1 MRQDANGSRSRL
13 PRKMLRPFVAGF
25 AGVVVITLAVVGCVL
40 LIHRTGEARVY
51 DDPTQLPIND
61 VGLVLGTSKE
71 SGGPGRPNPHF
82 YNRIEAA
89 AALYR
94 AGRVKVLLV
103 SGDNGTRGYDEPAD
117 MRTALLER
125 GVPAKAITLDDAGF
139 RTLDSVV
146 RAKEVFGQRR
156 LTIITDRFHAY
167 RALFLARHY
176 GIDAVA
182 FPSAE
187 VEVRWSMKART
198 REWFADT
205 KACLDL
211 YVLHTQPRF
220 LGPPIAVNVASR

>member
-1 MRQDANGSRSRL
+1 MSNLRRKLVRL
-13 PRKMLRPFVAGF
+13 LVAALIGIVM
-25 AGVVVITLAVVGCVL
+25 AALAVVGCAVA
-40 LIHRTGEARVY
+40 IHRGGESQVY
-51 DDPTQLPIND
+51 HDPALLPVND

-94 AGRVKVLLV
+94 AGRVKHLLV

-117 MRTALLER
+117 MRAALQAR
-125 GVPAKAITLDDAGF
+125 GVPAEAVTLDDAGF

-146 RAKEVFGQRR
+146 RAKEVFGQSR

-167 RALFLARHY
+167 RALFLARHH

-187 VEVRWSMKART
+187 VEVRWSMKARV

-211 YVLHTQPRF
+211 YVLQTQPRF
-220 LGPPIAVNVASR
+220 LGPPIPVNVAAR

>member
-1 MRQDANGSRSRL
+1 MSNLKRKILRL
-13 PRKMLRPFVAGF
+13 CLAAF
-25 AGVVVITLAVVGCVL
+25 AGIAAAALLVIGCMAAV
-40 LIHRTGEARVY
+40 HRGSETQVY
-51 DDPTQLPIND
+51 TDPVQLPAND

-94 AGRVKVLLV
+94 AGRVRHLLV

-117 MRTALLER
+117 MRAALHER
-125 GVPAKAITLDDAGF
+125 GVPLEAITVDDAGF

-146 RAKEVFGQRR
+146 RAREVFGQRR
-156 LTIITDRFHAY
+156 LTIITDRFHVY
-167 RALFLARHY
+167 RALFLARHH

-187 VEVRWSMKART
+187 VEVRGSMKART

-211 YVLHTQPRF
+211 YVLHTRPRF
-220 LGPPIAVNVASR
+220 LGPPIEVTVAGR

>member
-1 MRQDANGSRSRL
+1 MGKMKK
-13 PRKMLRPFVAGF
+13 KMLWLLAATLGTSLAIVA
-25 AGVVVITLAVVGCVL
+25 LVL
-40 LIHRTGEARVY
+40 LSATAVHRAGASRIFY
-51 DDPTQLPIND
+51 DPASLPVNA

-71 SGGPGRPNPHF
+71 SGGPGTRNPHF

-94 AGRVKVLLV
+94 AGRVKHLLL

-117 MRTALLER
+117 MRAALIKR
-125 GVPAKAITLDDAGF
+125 GVPADALTLDDAGF

-156 LTIITDRFHAY
+156 LTLITDRFHAY
-167 RALFLARHY
+167 RALFLAEHY

-187 VEVRWSMKART
+187 VEVRWSFKART
-198 REWFADT
+198 REWFADV

-211 YVLHTQPRF
+211 YVLRTKPRF
-220 LGPPIAVNVASR
+220 LGPPIEVKVAAR

>member
-1 MRQDANGSRSRL
+1 MR
-13 PRKMLRPFVAGF
+13 
-25 AGVVVITLAVVGCVL
+25 
-40 LIHRTGEARVY
+40 
-51 DDPTQLPIND
+51 
-61 VGLVLGTSKE
+61 
-71 SGGPGRPNPHF
+71 
-82 YNRIEAA
+82 
-89 AALYR
+89 AALQ
-94 AGRVKVLLV
+94 A
-103 SGDNGTRGYDEPAD
+103 
-117 MRTALLER
+117 R
-125 GVPAKAITLDDAGF
+125 GVPTEAIIVDDAGF

-146 RAKEVFGQRR
+146 RAKEVFGQPR

-187 VEVRWSMKART
+187 VEWRGSMKARV

-220 LGPPIAVNVASR
+220 LGPPNPVNVATR

>member
-1 MRQDANGSRSRL
+1 MGKVKKKLFWLLGLALGGMMVGAL
-13 PRKMLRPFVAGF
+13 FVSVA
-25 AGVVVITLAVVGCVL
+25 AAA
-40 LIHRTGEARVY
+40 IHRASASRIFDQAEQV
-51 DDPTQLPIND
+51 PVNE

-71 SGGPGRPNPHF
+71 SGGPGMPNPHF

-94 AGRVKVLLV
+94 AGRVKHLLL

-117 MRTALLER
+117 MRAALIER
-125 GVPAKAITLDDAGF
+125 GVPADALTVDDAGF

-146 RAKEVFGQRR
+146 RAKEVFGQTR

-167 RALFLARHY
+167 RAVFLAEHY

-187 VEVRWSMKART
+187 VEVRWSFRART
-198 REWFADT
+198 REWFADV

-211 YVLHTQPRF
+211 YVLHTKLRF
-220 LGPPIAVNVASR
+220 LGPPIDVNVVAR

>member
-1 MRQDANGSRSRL
+1 MSNLRRKLLRL
-13 PRKMLRPFVAGF
+13 FVA
-25 AGVVVITLAVVGCVL
+25 ASVGVTVVALATVGCVL
-40 LIHRTGEARVY
+40 LIQRSGEARVY
-51 DDPTQLPIND
+51 DDPALLPVND

-71 SGGPGRPNPHF
+71 SGGPRRPNPHF
-82 YNRIEAA
+82 YHRIEAA

-94 AGRVKVLLV
+94 TGRVKGLLV
-103 SGDNGTRGYDEPAD
+103 SGNNDTHGYDEPAD
-117 MRTALLER
+117 MRAALLER
-125 GVPAKAITLDDAGF
+125 GVPAEAITQDNAGF

-187 VEVRWSMKART
+187 VDLRWSLKART

-211 YVLHTQPRF
+211 YVLHTPPRY
-220 LGPPIAVNVASR
+220 LGPPIPVNVATR

>member
-1 MRQDANGSRSRL
+1 MSD
-13 PRKMLRPFVAGF
+13 RKKKLFRAFVVASAGF
-25 AGVVVITLAVVGCVL
+25 AVVVLGLVGCAL
-40 LIHRTGEARVY
+40 MIHHVGEARVY
-51 DDPTQLPIND
+51 DDVAQLPIND

-71 SGGPGRPNPHF
+71 SGGPGKPNPHF
-82 YNRIEAA
+82 YHRIEAA

-94 AGRVKVLLV
+94 AGRVKHLLV
-103 SGDNGTRGYDEPAD
+103 SGNNDAHGYDEPTD
-117 MRTALLER
+117 MRAVLQAC
-125 GVPAKAITLDDAGF
+125 GVPPEAITQDAAGF

-146 RAKEVFGQRR
+146 RAKEIFGQSR

-187 VEVRWSMKART
+187 VGVRQSLKART

-220 LGPPIAVNVASR
+220 LGPPISVNVATR